1 VRLWNPGSASI
12 GTDATAYSIDTQ
24 GSIATLECPQK
35 PTTCTPPRA
44 ADPVYLNANWPGA
57 TVNEDWVTRIHLAAP
72 DAKGSVERYAV
83 TLVRKKP
90 ADDRNALCATSR
102 FLPEWGL
109 MAPVLALLVGALL
122 ISRSVGGEWTVAWQL
137 LSFPA
142 LVFYLAC
149 VHDLQRTVRTLGKE
163 GPRTRPWV
171 AVVLHLIP

>member
-1 VRLWNPGSASI
+1 MISRRAIAAWNPGSASI

-24 GSIATLECPQK
+24 GSIATLECLQK

-90 ADDRNALCATSR
+90 ADDRNALCADSTGVLVYSAEAKEPQLKDGLCDPSLKP
-102 FLPEWGL
+102 LP
-109 MAPVLALLVGALL
+109 
-122 ISRSVGGEWTVAWQL
+122 
-137 LSFPA
+137 
-142 LVFYLAC
+142 
-149 VHDLQRTVRTLGKE
+149 
-163 GPRTRPWV
+163 
-171 AVVLHLIP
+171 